1 MHVIAFADDVRPTAI
16 AAVARSFFN
25 INLIPPSLKLTR
37 EWVWNKRAK
46 ELSTGLVAIAETR
59 IVLRND
65 QAVGAFSSM
74 VKIMCRRRANVADE
88 NFGCEP
94 AKKNEEHDRSYDEEE
109 KFTKHSGHSSD
120 VKITWVWVRSG
131 APICLCGSFA

>member
-1 MHVIAFADDVRPTAI
+1 MH
-16 AAVARSFFN
+16 
-25 INLIPPSLKLTR
+25 
-37 EWVWNKRAK
+37 KRAK

-59 IVLRND
+59 IVIRND
-65 QAVGAFSSM
+65 QAAGAISSM

-109 KFTKHSGHSSD
+109 KFTKHSDHSSD
-120 VKITWVWVRSG
+120 VKITRAWVRSG
-131 APICLCGSFA
+131 APICLCGSFAWTDAPPRPRQPNTDYLIFRYLFFAYN

>member
-1 MHVIAFADDVRPTAI
+1 M
-16 AAVARSFFN
+16 
-25 INLIPPSLKLTR
+25 NLILPSLKLTR
-37 EWVWNKRAK
+37 EWFCMSARQGFF
-46 ELSTGLVAIAETR
+46 SSGLVASAETR

-65 QAVGAFSSM
+65 EAAGAISSM

-120 VKITWVWVRSG
+120 VKITRAWVRSG